1 MKRIEKAKRYLLF
14 ERYTVPLLVFFKY
27 FTLYISDIANKH
39 YTFKYTSKSSI
50 FSIIKRVALNFVLLS
65 LPDLLHIYISTFF
78 FSRTSI
84 CIHSIKINKLKNKCL
99 NFDIESSTYTI
110 KTCLF
115 THFMKLRFIIPIYNS
130 ATMICK
136 YNLFTRT
143 EFQNRGITTFNAC
156 SSTATASFG
165 SNRLR

>member
-50 FSIIKRVALNFVLLS
+50 SSIIKRVALNFVLLS
-65 LPDLLHIYISTFF
+65 LHIYISTFF
-78 FSRTSI
+78 FPPDLYR
-84 CIHSIKINKLKNKCL
+84 IHSIKINKLKNKCL
-99 NFDIESSTYTI
+99 NFDTESSTYTI

-143 EFQNRGITTFNAC
+143 QFEFQNRGITTFNAC